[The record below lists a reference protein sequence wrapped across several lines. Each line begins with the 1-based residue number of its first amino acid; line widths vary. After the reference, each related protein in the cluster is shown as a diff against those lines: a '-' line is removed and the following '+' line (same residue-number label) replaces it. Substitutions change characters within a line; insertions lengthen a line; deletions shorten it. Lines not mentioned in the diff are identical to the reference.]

1 MNALKLGQLY
11 HLTEDDGD
19 TIRDRERDIK
29 LYIPEVLE
37 AAS

>member
-1 MNALKLGQLY
+1 MKIGQLY
-11 HLTEDDGD
+11 YLPSDDGD

-29 LYIPEVLE
+29 IPEVLK